1 MPVRLAE
8 LSGRHVVVWGAG
20 AEGTAAV
27 ALLTRWASPASVHVV
42 VDGAPVPAGSR
53 VHGVPLLR
61 VDDASD
67 VLAAVDVVVKS
78 PGVSPYHGPLHQL
91 LVARPEVRCTGGTQL
106 WFAEAAAAGA
116 LARTIAVTGSKG
128 KSTTSSLVAALL
140 GGLGFDV
147 LLAGNVGVA
156 PLEVLAAGLD
166 AGDAFPAGRWHVLE
180 LSSFQCSEVQH
191 SPAVGVLTALFPEHL
206 DWHGSVERY
215 YGDKINLFAHGVGHT
230 VANAA
235 NPNVASVIGTLPHP
249 LAYGVRGAITVY
261 DGAVVDADGTLLVP
275 AGASPLAGEHNLVN
289 LCGALSAL
297 AASGVVLA
305 EHLPELLSALSIFR
319 PLAHRLEPVGE
330 LRGRLV
336 VDDGLSTAPEAA
348 VAALAT
354 YADRPVGI
362 IVGGHDRGLDY
373 QALARAVAQR
383 TSPLWVVGVPES
395 GERIV
400 GLIEEAVGAAPV
412 TTSVVDDFDDAVAH
426 LDAVVPAGGV
436 ILLSP
441 AAPSFGRFRNYRE
454 RSEHFRA
461 LLGFEAT

>member
-1 MPVRLAE
+1 M
-8 LSGRHVVVWGAG
+8 
-20 AEGTAAV
+20 
-27 ALLTRWASPASVHVV
+27 
-42 VDGAPVPAGSR
+42 
-53 VHGVPLLR
+53 
-61 VDDASD
+61 
-67 VLAAVDVVVKS
+67 
-78 PGVSPYHGPLHQL
+78 
-91 LVARPEVRCTGGTQL
+91 RCTGGTQL

-116 LARTIAVTGSKG
+116 LSRTVAVTGSKG

-156 PLEVLAAGLD
+156 PLEVLASGLD
-166 AGDAFPAGRWHVLE
+166 AGDAFPPGRWHVLE
-180 LSSFQCSEVQH
+180 LSSFQCSEVRH

-215 YGDKINLFAHGVGHT
+215 YGDKINLFAHGVEHT

-235 NPNVASVIGTLPHP
+235 NPNVAAVLPTLP
-249 LAYGVRGAITVY
+249 LVTRYAVDGGIAVRG
-261 DGAVVDADGTLLVP
+261 GAVVDVDGAVLVP

-289 LCGALSAL
+289 LCGALSAV

-305 EHLPELLSALSIFR
+305 DHRDELLSALSTFH

-373 QALARAVAQR
+373 QTLAQAVSQR
-383 TSPLWVVGVPES
+383 TAPLWVVGVPES
-395 GERIV
+395 GARIV
-400 GLIEEAVGAAPV
+400 GLMREALAGAGTTGVV
-412 TTSVVDDFDDAVAH
+412 TALADDFDDAVAH
-426 LDAVVPAGGV
+426 LDAVVPDGGV

-454 RSEHFRA
+454 RSEHFRS
-461 LLGFEAT
+461 LLGFGPS